1 MSSTPAGS
9 VTQQWTAGDTKYFNL
24 IYKDCDGNPVDL
36 TGSTARMQLRLSH
49 SGAIII
55 DKQPTTTLTTGGEI
69 EFKFESSET
78 SALVVSPASRA
89 SYFFDVELTAANSDI
104 KTLVNGKIDVDTD
117 ITR

>member
-24 IYKDCDGNPVDL
+24 IYKDCDGNPVD
-36 TGSTARMQLRLSH
+36 
-49 SGAIII
+49 
-55 DKQPTTTLTTGGEI
+55 
-69 EFKFESSET
+69 EFKFEPSET
-78 SALVVSPASRA
+78 SALIVSPASRA

-117 ITR
+117 ITRQIL